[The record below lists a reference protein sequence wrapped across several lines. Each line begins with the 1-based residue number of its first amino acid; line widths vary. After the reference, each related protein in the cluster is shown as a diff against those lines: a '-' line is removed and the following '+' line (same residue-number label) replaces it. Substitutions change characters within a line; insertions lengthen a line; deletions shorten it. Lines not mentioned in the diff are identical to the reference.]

1 MFPAADPQGLF
12 TQKLFNSNVDDFSI
26 TGLSNEKKTYKNSV
40 IHHTFCFKSTNVE
53 KSETAIGIFILSDF
67 LISLISFEVYELYS
81 ADFPTARQHPRVAT
95 LLNQHFKHHQ
105 RAAPS
110 SNPKISKQR
119 GCNNWS
125 TQCQISTITTGHK
138 VIQQARLTN
147 AGDMRET
154 DSGCQKRIP
163 ESSLP

>member
-1 MFPAADPQGLF
+1 MFKALLSTVTSNFPWCFQPRIHKACSLRNSSTPTWMTSASPAFQM
-12 TQKLFNSNVDDFSI
+12 
-26 TGLSNEKKTYKNSV
+26 KKNTYKNSV
-40 IHHTFCFKSTNVE
+40 IHHTFCFESTNVE

-138 VIQQARLTN
+138 VIQV
-147 AGDMRET
+147 
-154 DSGCQKRIP
+154 
-163 ESSLP
+163 